1 MPPYAARCSPQQCAG
16 RNPSF
21 SDDFLNLT
29 FSKVSILGHWNSYP
43 CERSS
48 GAIRAIKNMASILLF
63 VIGGIVVAAVAGVGV
78 HLWNHAQLR
87 RDVLFDRQAMF
98 HSSDAFHVVS
108 AISLAPGQD
117 LLDGVRHYVD
127 GVGALGAEVVY
138 AGKLAFPAPRKSRQM
153 PDFDWQAF
161 VIAQYPTREA
171 WEAASS
177 HENYASL
184 KSEFARVWSLGMER
198 RAGQNV
204 GVAIAM
210 LGLRVRHFLSGA
222 QPTYPFDAIE
232 ATEDQHAEFK
242 LRRQFLDQTTVE
254 NEAFSKDALVIIN
267 FQKKGNAEQRRA
279 DSKYGTRMMSMLA
292 EVGYGPVHMGR
303 PVSLEDNVDFDTVVV
318 VAYPGIRYFMEMV
331 QSRFYTS
338 IFGGKQ
344 LNDDLSSPTV
354 PILQHL

>member
-1 MPPYAARCSPQQCAG
+1 M
-16 RNPSF
+16 
-21 SDDFLNLT
+21 
-29 FSKVSILGHWNSYP
+29 K
-43 CERSS
+43 
-48 GAIRAIKNMASILLF
+48 AIKNMASILLL
-63 VIGGIVVAAVAGVGV
+63 VIGGVIAVAVVGVSV

-87 RDVLFDRQAMF
+87 RDVLFDRQTML

-117 LLDGVRHYVD
+117 LLDGVRRYVD
-127 GVGALGAEVVY
+127 GVGAHGAEVVY

-153 PDFDWQAF
+153 PDFDWDAF
-161 VIAQYPTREA
+161 VIAQYPSWEV

-177 HENYASL
+177 REDYASL

-222 QPTYPFDAIE
+222 PPTYPFAAVE
-232 ATEDQHAEFK
+232 APEDQRAEFE
-242 LRRQFLDQTTVE
+242 LRRQFLDQVTVE

-292 EVGYGPVHMGR
+292 EVGYGPVHMGQ
-303 PVSLEDNVDFDTVVV
+303 PVSLEDDVDFDTVVV
-318 VAYPGIRYFMEMV
+318 VAYPGIRYFTEMV
-331 QSRFYTS
+331 QSRFYTG